1 VAITKE
7 EHDLKVKKEEDDLE
21 KLWDEDDDYITI
33 N

>member
-21 KLWDEDDDYITI
+21 KLWDENDDYITI